1 VEELVKKAQQL
12 AEFLKKEEEILIVTH
27 IDADG
32 ITSGAIAYRSLERAG
47 KDVEIRFVK
56 SLDESEI
63 EKIADENIFVWFTD
77 LGSGQ
82 IGAIKERISDFIVS
96 DHHVPDAITDNQLN
110 PHIFGYDGSY
120 ELSGSTT
127 TYLVARVLGLN
138 HDLVSTAIVG
148 AVGDLQDSNY
158 GRLVGLNR
166 KVLREGEANGFI
178 EARKDIRFFGKQTR
192 PVFKMLEYT
201 FDPYLPGISG
211 NENGAVE
218 FLNSINIR
226 LKNGDNWLR
235 WIDLT
240 AEEKKRITSE
250 IIKILIANNYP
261 FSLIMRMVG
270 ESYILLDEPEG
281 TELRDAMEFSTLLNA
296 TARYGQ
302 EEVGLAVCLGDRGE
316 GYRRAKSL
324 LQNHRRNLSDGL
336 RLVDEIGI
344 VELENIQ
351 YFHAGKKILDTIIGI
366 VAGMSY
372 SFANR
377 NKPVIAFAENE
388 DGIKVSA
395 RATKDLVEKGVHLA
409 QAIKLAAERVGGA
422 GGGHSIAA
430 GATIPK
436 GSEDEFLRILDRIVG
451 EQLLS

>member
-1 VEELVKKAQQL
+1 MESLVKRAYELVGV
-12 AEFLKKEEEILIVTH
+12 LKKKDEVLVVTH

-32 ITSGAIAYRSLERAG
+32 ITSGAIAYRALERAG
-47 KDVEIRFVK
+47 KEVKIKFVK
-56 SLDESEI
+56 ALDKEEI
-63 EKIADENIFVWFTD
+63 ERIANENRFVWFTD

-82 IGAIKERISDFIVS
+82 IKEIHQNIPDFIVT
-96 DHHVPDAITDNQLN
+96 DHHVPEIITGNQLN
-110 PHIFGYDGSY
+110 PHIFGFDGSH

-127 TYLVARVLGLN
+127 TYILAKSIGLN
-138 HDLVSTAIVG
+138 HDLVTLAIVG

-158 GRLVGLNR
+158 GMLVGLNR
-166 KVLREGEANGFI
+166 EVLKEGVASGYI
-178 EARKDIRFFGKQTR
+178 EARKDLRFFGKQTR

-211 NENGAVE
+211 NENGAME
-218 FLNSINIR
+218 FLNSLGVRVREN
-226 LKNGDNWLR
+226 DVWMR
-235 WIDLT
+235 WIDLSD
-240 AEEKKRITSE
+240 AERRKITSE
-250 IIKILIANNYP
+250 IVRILIARNYP
-261 FSLIMRMVG
+261 YSLIMRVVG
-270 ESYILLDEPEG
+270 ESYILLDEEEG

-296 TARYGQ
+296 TARYG
-302 EEVGLAVCLGDRGE
+302 EENVGLAVCLGDRDE
-316 GYRRAKSL
+316 GYKRAKSL
-324 LQNHRRNLSDGL
+324 LQNHRRNLSNSL

-351 YFHAGKKILDTIIGI
+351 YFHAGRKILDTIIGI

-377 NKPVIAFAENE
+377 NKPVIAFAEND
-388 DGIKVSA
+388 DGVKVSA
-395 RATKDLVEKGVHLA
+395 RATKNLVEKGVHLA
-409 QAIKLAAERVGGA
+409 QAMKIAAERVGGT

-436 GSEDEFLRILDRIVG
+436 GSEDEFLKLLDIIVG